1 MELHEIKSRL
11 KEELEANRYIHTIG
25 VMETAQKLA
34 DIYHYD
40 PKKAQYAGLLHDCA
54 KSLSNDKKI
63 RLCREYGLAISDAE
77 LKNPSLLHAKCGAI
91 RARRIYGI
99 TDSEILHA
107 ILVHTT
113 GCPKMNLLDKIIY
126 VSDYIEPNRNQAPN
140 LKEIREIS
148 CYDLDRAVYEIA
160 KDTVSYLK
168 QQKSTMDE
176 TTIQVYKYYKNEIQK
191 GETTLTDQ
199 SKEMAKL
206 AFKALEE
213 KKAED
218 IQIIDIRDISVIADY
233 FVIASGSNV
242 NQLQA
247 MVDAAEEALYKAGYH
262 CSQKEGNQNSSWI
275 LMDYKD
281 IIVHLFSKEDRLFYD
296 LERIWKDGKII
307 SIDEL

>member
-1 MELHEIKSRL
+1 
-11 KEELEANRYIHTIG
+11 
-25 VMETAQKLA
+25 METARKLA
-34 DIYHYD
+34 EIYHYD
-40 PKKAQYAGLLHDCA
+40 PQKAQYAGLLHDCA
-54 KSLSNDKKI
+54 KSLSNEKKI
-63 RLCREYGLAISDAE
+63 RLCREYGLAISETE
-77 LKNPSLLHAKCGAI
+77 LENPSLLHAKCGAI
-91 RARRIYGI
+91 CARKIYKI

-126 VSDYIEPNRNQAPN
+126 VADYIEPNRDQAPH
-140 LKEIREIS
+140 LEEIRKIA
-148 CYDLDRAVYEIA
+148 CQDLDRAVYEIA
-160 KDTVSYLK
+160 KDTIAYLK

-176 TTIQVYKYYKNEIQK
+176 TTLKVYEYYKTKLKK
-191 GETTLTDQ
+191 GETTLTEQ

-206 AFKALEE
+206 AYQALEE

-247 MVDAAEEALYKAGYH
+247 MVDAAQEALYKSGYH

-281 IIVHLFSKEDRLFYD
+281 IIIHLFSKEDRLFYD
-296 LERIWKDGKII
+296 LERIWKDGKFI
-307 SIDEL
+307 SIEEL